1 MSVTFKVEGLGDV
14 TRAFDQLA
22 NEIGDKKA
30 QSRVLVPA
38 ARQAIMPVL
47 TAAQQNAPI
56 DTGGLRLSLQ
66 VEARRPTKK
75 DKRSKYIGTNDSV
88 IAMVT
93 TASGQKLAQMSS
105 GRGLSK
111 AKKRLAK
118 MGASAEQIAAFTGI
132 KPDARAIAQ
141 EFGTA
146 KQPGGKPYLRP
157 AMESNAQAVVLRL
170 GEALAQQI
178 NKYRKNT
185 R

>member
-1 MSVTFKVEGLGDV
+1 MSITFKIEGLGDV

-38 ARQAIMPVL
+38 AKQAIMPVL
-47 TAAQQNAPI
+47 TAAQQNAPV

-93 TASGQKLAQMSS
+93 TASGQKLAQMSK

-111 AKKRLAK
+111 AKKQLAR
-118 MGASAEQIAAFTGI
+118 MGASAEQIAAFSGI
-132 KPDARAIAQ
+132 KSDGRAIAQ
-141 EFGTA
+141 EFGTSKISA
-146 KQPGGKPYLRP
+146 QPYLRP
-157 AMESNAQAVVLRL
+157 AMESNAQAVVSRL

>member
-1 MSVTFKVEGLGDV
+1 MSVTFKIEGLGDV

-22 NEIGDKKA
+22 DEIGDRKA

-56 DTGGLRLSLQ
+56 DSGGLRLSLQ
-66 VEARRPTKK
+66 VEARRPTKR
-75 DKRSKYIGTNDSV
+75 DRRSKYIGQSDSV

-118 MGASAEQIAAFTGI
+118 MGASAEQVAGFTGI
-132 KPDARAIAQ
+132 KSDARAIAQ
-141 EFGTA
+141 EFGTSKISA
-146 KQPGGKPYLRP
+146 QPYLRP
-157 AMESNAQAVVLRL
+157 AMESNAQAVVSRL
-170 GEALAQQI
+170 GEALAQQL